1 MTEIVACIVFRQAL
15 VKAKHLAIAR
25 DYFHASHPASGHAIA
40 NHFDAA
46 RVGRHIAAKLAR
58 SRRRKIDRIVQTF
71 GFGKLLQLLGYN
83 AWLANHEPI
92 GRVKVE
98 YFIHAIKCDYD
109 LARVCHRAA
118 AQARAATR
126 GDQRYFHTFC
136 KFNKCDHFVGVGGQH
151 NRHR

>member
-1 MTEIVACIVFRQAL
+1 MTEIVTCIVFRQAL
-15 VKAKHLAIAR
+15 VKAQHLAVAR

-58 SRRRKIDRIVQTF
+58 SRRREIDRIVQTL

-83 AWLANHEPI
+83 AGLANHEPI

-98 YFIHAIKCDYD
+98 YFIHAIKRNHY
-109 LARVCHRAA
+109 LTRGRHSAA
-118 AQARAATR
+118 AKARAATR
-126 GDQRYFHTFC
+126 GNQRHFHTLCEFD
-136 KFNKCDHFVGVGGQH
+136 KRDHLVGVSRQH
-151 NRHR
+151 NRNR